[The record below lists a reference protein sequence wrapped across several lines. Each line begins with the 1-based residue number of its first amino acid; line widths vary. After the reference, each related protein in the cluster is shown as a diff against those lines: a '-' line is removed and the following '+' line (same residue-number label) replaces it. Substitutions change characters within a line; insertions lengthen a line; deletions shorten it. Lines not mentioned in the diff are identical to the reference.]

1 MSSVWDRLKP
11 LTQGQE
17 DMAKA
22 LTDRSLEVVG
32 FFGPT
37 GTGKSLFSLVYGIS
51 SVASGDYSRFVIVRP
66 IVDVVT
72 GEEITVARSPAAFVD
87 TMRSYLQDVVQ
98 PFIEWSSIESMIA
111 GNKIVFADPHYLRGR
126 TFDNSIVFLDDI
138 QVMKPESIIEA
149 IVRVGRNSRFIVAGD
164 PVFQALKEVSHDPA
178 ALIREV
184 LMSEEKSKVVDLGIR
199 DIVRE
204 GAKRGLRFLVEYRLR
219 SRQLSDEERRVY
231 DAVKLKAPDADIV
244 TVVDIAPTKR
254 SFELSS
260 EHVPDALIV
269 VKQGHMGRLV
279 GKGGERINAA
289 EKELNVKLRGVEL
302 NLDFRDIVRAL
313 HPTSWIWKHVKEVDF
328 AGPNLQIKVYEDA
341 VGAAVGQRGSYVKF
355 LDSVVRKLF
364 GVGVRMVAIERPRQ
378 ERRKGGRRSSDAS
391 AAGASP

>member
-1 MSSVWDRLKP
+1 MSSVWEKLKP
-11 LTQGQE
+11 LTPGQE
-17 DMAKA
+17 DMVKA
-22 LTDRSLEVVG
+22 LMDRNLEVIG

-37 GTGKSLFSLVYGIS
+37 GTGKSLFSLVYGINS
-51 SVASGDYSRFVIVRP
+51 IASGEYGRFIIVRP

-72 GEEITVARSPAAFVD
+72 GEEITIARSPTAFTD
-87 TMRSYLQDVVQ
+87 TMKSYLQDIVT
-98 PFIEWSSIESMIA
+98 PFIEWSKVESLISE
-111 GNKIVFADPHYLRGR
+111 NRIVFADPHYLRGR
-126 TFDNSIVFLDDI
+126 TFDSSIIFLDDI

-164 PVFQALKEVSHDPA
+164 PVFQALREVSRDPA

-184 LMSEEKSKVVDLGIR
+184 LLSEEKSRVVDLGIR

-219 SRQLSDEERRVY
+219 SRQLSDEERKVY

-244 TVVDIAPTKR
+244 TVVDIAPIKQ

-279 GKGGERINAA
+279 G
-289 EKELNVKLRGVEL
+289 RG
-302 NLDFRDIVRAL
+302 
-313 HPTSWIWKHVKEVDF
+313 
-328 AGPNLQIKVYEDA
+328 
-341 VGAAVGQRGSYVKF
+341 
-355 LDSVVRKLF
+355 
-364 GVGVRMVAIERPRQ
+364 
-378 ERRKGGRRSSDAS
+378 
-391 AAGASP
+391 